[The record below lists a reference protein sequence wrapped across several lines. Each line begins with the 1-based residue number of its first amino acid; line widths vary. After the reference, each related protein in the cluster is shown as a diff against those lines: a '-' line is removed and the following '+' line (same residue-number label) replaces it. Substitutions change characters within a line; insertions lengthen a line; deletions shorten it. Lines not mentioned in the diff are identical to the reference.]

1 MQKNVLPICDDNKQ
15 RFLYQIGAI
24 DFCLSKIK
32 RLFEKQGVSDILYD
46 ESSFDAYL
54 SNDDFRETIAFE
66 YITVA
71 RYVVKLLDEDE
82 SCKLLISFADLCV
95 WKKIKFLHRTFKFYV
110 DTQAM
115 KSGLLKPKFL
125 SK

>member
-15 RFLYQIGAI
+15 RFFYQIGAI

-32 RLFEKQGVSDILYD
+32 RLFEKQGVSDILND

-71 RYVVKLLDEDE
+71 R
-82 SCKLLISFADLCV
+82 
-95 WKKIKFLHRTFKFYV
+95 
-110 DTQAM
+110 
-115 KSGLLKPKFL
+115 
-125 SK
+125 